1 MRVVCTGIS
10 CSGRKE
16 LLADFERLC
25 RERGRA
31 AQFFNVGDV
40 MRLEAA
46 RVGVHFTD
54 AKVLDSDPAVLGL
67 ARRNALL
74 QILRQHDRQT
84 PAFVGLHACFRW
96 RGVLIEGMSLDDL
109 QEVSPDL
116 FINVVDDISRIE
128 AGIRANPQWQSLTRN
143 ETNVWVDEEE
153 FLTRQFAGFLKRPYY
168 VVARE
173 HDLSNF
179 YDLVFTRKRK
189 FYLSFPITLLGDERV
204 EEIRRYGEWFREHF
218 VVFDP
223 LYVKDVQVGSEGG
236 EQGTVSE
243 IDARTM
249 EAIKQRT
256 ITRDYQFVRQ
266 SDFVVVLYLTDKLS
280 PGVLA
285 EMNFASRYQKPV
297 YAVYEHRA
305 SPFFEN
311 LCSRIFR
318 TVEELRDFLIEEH
331 GGGG

>member
-25 RERGRA
+25 RERGQA
-31 AQFFNVGDV
+31 AQFFNVGDQ

-46 RVGVHFTD
+46 RAGVHFTD
-54 AKVLDSDPAVLGL
+54 AKVLDSDPAVLAL

-74 QILRQHDRQT
+74 EILRQHSPQA
-84 PAFVGLHACFRW
+84 PAFIGLHACFRW
-96 RGVLIEGMSLDDL
+96 RGVLLEGMTFDDM
-109 QEVSPDL
+109 QEVAPDL

-128 AGIRANPQWQSLTRN
+128 ERMRRNPQWQSLTRT
-143 ETNVWVDEEE
+143 EINVWLDEEE
-153 FLTRQFAGFLKRPYY
+153 FLTRQYAAFLGKPYY

-173 HDLSNF
+173 HDLANF
-179 YDLVFTRKRK
+179 YDLIFTRKQK
-189 FYLSFPITLLGDERV
+189 FYLSFPITLMADEQVKR
-204 EEIRRYGEWFREHF
+204 IRGYGEWFREHF

-223 LYVKDVQVGSEGG
+223 LYVKDVQVGQDAAG
-236 EQGTVSE
+236 EGTVSE
-243 IDARTM
+243 IDARTI

-285 EMNFASRYQKPV
+285 EMNFASRYNKPV

-311 LCSRIFR
+311 LCSRMFR
-318 TVEELRDFLIEEH
+318 TVEELRDFLIRGH
-331 GGGG
+331 GAA

>member
-1 MRVVCTGIS
+1 
-10 CSGRKE
+10 

-25 RERGRA
+25 RERGQP
-31 AQFFNVGDV
+31 AQFFNVGDQ

-46 RVGVHFTD
+46 RAGVHFTD
-54 AKVLDSDPAVLGL
+54 AKVLDSDPAVLAL

-74 QILRQHDRQT
+74 EILRQHE
-84 PAFVGLHACFRW
+84 PGAPLFVGLHACFRW
-96 RGVLIEGMSLDDL
+96 RGVLLEGMTLDDV
-109 QEVSPDL
+109 EEIRPDL
-116 FINVVDDISRIE
+116 FINVVDDISGIE
-128 AGIRANPQWQSLTRN
+128 KRVRANPQWQPLTRT
-143 ETNVWVDEEE
+143 EINVWLDEEE
-153 FLTRQFAGFLKRPYY
+153 FLTRQFAAFLRKPYY

-173 HDLSNF
+173 HELGNF
-179 YDLVFTRKRK
+179 YDLVFTPKRK
-189 FYLSFPITLLGDERV
+189 FYLSFPITLMAEEQV
-204 EEIRRYGEWFREHF
+204 EQIRRYGAWLREHF

-223 LYVKDVQVGSEGG
+223 LYVKDVQVGKEAGG
-236 EQGTVSE
+236 AVTLGE

-285 EMNFASRYQKPV
+285 EMNFASRYNKPV

-311 LCSRIFR
+311 LCSRIFP

-331 GGGG
+331 GSAAGEAAH